1 MSPQHDVVVEIH
13 RIGFGERAASAEQRH
28 DLHRMGVLDL
38 ALAGHG
44 NAPAGKQ
51 RIAGDHRRDD
61 VLVIARPLVI
71 IGHRSESVPGDQPS
85 SATDVRA
92 AARSRNARSR
102 GPRRTFRR
110 TRRSSRR
117 PAAASPRRAMSS
129 ARTFRAAR
137 NECRTRPRG
146 ASSRCTRRACRN
158 NSGRARHAV
167 AP

>member
-71 IGHRSESVPGDQPS
+71 IGHRSESVPGDQP
-85 SATDVRA
+85 VERH
-92 AARSRNARSR
+92 
-102 GPRRTFRR
+102 
-110 TRRSSRR
+110 RR
-117 PAAASPRRAMSS
+117 PAARSISERSQS
-129 ARTFRAAR
+129 
-137 NECRTRPRG
+137 G
-146 ASSRCTRRACRN
+146 ATSNVS
-158 NSGRARHAV
+158 
-167 AP
+167 